1 MKKYLSILMV
11 IAVLFSFAACSNNA
25 KIMDLKQQQI
35 QQTLNKQKV
44 HKKISLY
51 PQAKRLLFILVCLKM
66 SIQMMWM
73 QWLVQALL

>member
-35 QQTLNKQKV
+35 QQKCRKQK
-44 HKKISLY
+44 
-51 PQAKRLLFILVCLKM
+51 
-66 SIQMMWM
+66 IQKHGSKDRGRT
-73 QWLVQALL
+73 ACGKNT